1 MFKNYNQNQ
10 IQLLPANLNQSLPAD
25 HLARLISQAVDGM
38 DTSAIEHS
46 YSYQGQHA
54 YHPKMLIKVLVYG
67 YAVGIRSSRKLA
79 DRLNEDLVFMWLSG
93 RQTPDFRTIADFRKA
108 KLIDI
113 KVLFVQILALCQDL
127 GMVRVGKVSFD
138 GTKMKADASGSRMLY
153 RKVLNKR
160 RDRIK
165 ELVDDIFDEA
175 ENLDREE
182 EKLLGDSTEHR
193 ITGLDLKKVE
203 QKLNKLKK
211 RKRTLAK
218 AEMKLKAKEED
229 INQKLRS
236 MRQDR
241 NSMSATDKHAT
252 LMKMKEGHF
261 APAYNVQIA
270 TENQVILAYGVS
282 SNRNDQRLLKPMLK
296 EVKDNTGFY
305 PKTAITDC
313 GYGTKA
319 NWRFLKQEKIVAFVP
334 YNNIK
339 QELSLWRQGVKPE
352 PPKRIDKELAKYKLL
367 QKLRYLSARGKQMME
382 RRRKDVEPT
391 FGNLKRNLN
400 FRHFHLRGKPK
411 CLMELGLV
419 SIAHNLKK
427 IKSHLLKTFKTNLT
441 TAQLVQIPC

>member
-10 IQLLPANLNQSLPAD
+10 VQLLPANLNENVPAD
-25 HLARLISQAVDGM
+25 HLARLISQVVDGM
-38 DTSAIEHS
+38 DTSAIERS
-46 YSYQGQHA
+46 YSDQGQHA

-67 YAVGIRSSRKLA
+67 YSVGIRSSRKLA

-108 KLIDI
+108 RLIDI
-113 KVLFVQILALCQDL
+113 KTLFVQVLSLCRSL

-138 GTKMKADASGSRMLY
+138 GTKLKADASGNKMLY

-160 RDRIK
+160 KDRIT
-165 ELVDDIFDEA
+165 EIVDEMFKEA
-175 ENLDREE
+175 EELDREE
-182 EKLLGDSTEHR
+182 EKLLGNTTEHR
-193 ITGLDLKKVE
+193 VKGLDLKKV
-203 QKLNKLKK
+203 QTKLNKIQR
-211 RKRTLAK
+211 RKTAIDKQQTKLQAK
-218 AEMKLKAKEED
+218 TDD
-229 INQKLRS
+229 INQKLKA

-241 NSMSATDKHAT
+241 NSMSSSDKHAT

-261 APAYNVQIA
+261 APAYNMQIA
-270 TENQVILAYGVS
+270 TENQVILAYGLS
-282 SNRNDQRLLKPMLK
+282 SNRNDQRLLKPMVK
-296 EVKDNTGFY
+296 EVKGNTGLY
-305 PKTAITDC
+305 PKVAITDC

-319 NWRFLKQEKIVAFVP
+319 NWRFLRQEKIIAFVP

-339 QELSLWRQGVKPE
+339 QELSLRRQGIKPE

-367 QKLRYLSARGKQMME
+367 QKLRYLSEQGKQLMT
-382 RRRKDVEPT
+382 RRKKDVEPT

-411 CLMELGLV
+411 CLMELGLI
-419 SIAHNLKK
+419 SIAHNFKK

-441 TAQLVQIPC
+441 AAQLAQIPC

>member
-10 IQLLPANLNQSLPAD
+10 VQLLPANLNQSIPAD
-25 HLARLISQAVDGM
+25 HLARLISQTVDGM
-38 DTSAIEHS
+38 DTSLIEQT
-46 YSYQGQHA
+46 YSSQGQHA

-67 YAVGIRSSRKLA
+67 YSVGIRSSRKLS

-108 KLIDI
+108 KLVDI
-113 KVLFVQILALCQDL
+113 KALFVQILALCQSL

-138 GTKMKADASGSRMLY
+138 GTKMKADASGNRMLY

-160 RDRIK
+160 KQRIA
-165 ELVDDIFDEA
+165 ELVDAIFDEA
-175 ENLDREE
+175 EELDRQEE
-182 EKLLGDSTEHR
+182 QLLGDSTEH
-193 ITGLDLKKVE
+193 TVKGLDLNKVE
-203 QKLNKLKK
+203 QKLKKIKK
-211 RKRTLAK
+211 RQQTLAR
-218 AEMKLKAKEED
+218 AEMKLKAKDTD

-241 NSMSATDKHAT
+241 NSMSASDKHAT

-282 SNRNDQRLLKPMLK
+282 SNRNDQHLLKPMLK
-296 EVKDNTGFY
+296 EVKDNTGLY

-313 GYGTKA
+313 GYGTKD
-319 NWRFLKQEKIVAFVP
+319 NWRFLKQQKITAFVP
-334 YNNIK
+334 YNNLK
-339 QELSLWRQGVKPE
+339 QELSLRRQGVKPE
-352 PPKRIDKELAKYKLL
+352 PPKRRDRELAKYKLL
-367 QKLRYLSARGKQMME
+367 QKLRFLSEQGKQMME

-411 CLMELGLV
+411 CLMELGLL
-419 SIAHNLKK
+419 SIAHNFKK
-427 IKSHLLKTFKTNLT
+427 LKTYLQKPLKTNLSE
-441 TAQLVQIPC
+441 ARLESLPC